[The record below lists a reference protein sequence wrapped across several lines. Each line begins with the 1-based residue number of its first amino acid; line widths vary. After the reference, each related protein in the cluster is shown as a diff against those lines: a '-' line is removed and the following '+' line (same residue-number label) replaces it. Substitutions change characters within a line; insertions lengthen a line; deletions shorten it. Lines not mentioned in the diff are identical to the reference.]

1 MKLKQLDV
9 GALRSR
15 LKGRAFT
22 PADPEFNEIAFG
34 GLWNEL
40 RPDRHPQLIVRVAND
55 NDVIETVNFARSN
68 GVKVV
73 VRGGGHNWCAPS
85 LRNSGIMIDLTNL
98 NQVVS
103 IDPDARKAVVQPII
117 SNREMIKYLS
127 KYNLAYP
134 TGHCPEVKLSG
145 YLLSGGM
152 SWNQGEWGPGIGSV
166 EAIEMVTANG
176 ELITASKDQNTD
188 YFWAARGAGPGLF
201 AVALRYHLKLYPLP
215 KAITTSVYYY
225 QMENLVEVADWLGSV
240 AHKLPRNVEV
250 SFFLLNAPAE
260 IADKCKASN
269 GKVSMLTATMFAET
283 PDEAKSALAIL
294 EECPL
299 LSKCIKKEVCKPATF
314 EQLFDASG
322 ALWPAHL
329 RNQVDAMFSN
339 ATLPEIFGSVRDHFM
354 VSPSKLNILL
364 FAVFTGE
371 NVPAKL
377 PDAAFSMTAKFYGGP
392 WSMWENATDDKANI
406 AWHHKCVNLLEPH
419 MIGHYVSESNTV
431 QFPEYVEKAYSKSN
445 LQRLTELRKKYDPT
459 GVFFAY
465 SDGLTANAP

>member
-1 MKLKQLDV
+1 
-9 GALRSR
+9 
-15 LKGRAFT
+15 
-22 PADPEFNEIAFG
+22 
-34 GLWNEL
+34 
-40 RPDRHPQLIVRVAND
+40 
-55 NDVIETVNFARSN
+55 
-68 GVKVV
+68 
-73 VRGGGHNWCAPS
+73 
-85 LRNSGIMIDLTNL
+85 MIDLHNL

-117 SNREMIKYLS
+117 SNREMIQYLS

-134 TGHCPEVKLSG
+134 NGHCPEVKLSG

-152 SWNQGEWGPGIGSV
+152 SWNQGEWGPAIGSV

-215 KAITTSVYYY
+215 KAITTSAYYY
-225 QMENLVEVADWLGSV
+225 PMENLVEVADWLGSV
-240 AHKLPRNVEV
+240 THRLPNNVEL

-269 GKVSMLTATMFAET
+269 GKVSMITATMFAET
-283 PDEAKSALAIL
+283 PDEAKPVLAIL

-299 LSKCIKKEVCKPATF
+299 LSKCIKKDVCKPATF

-329 RNQVDAMFSN
+329 RNTVDAMFSN
-339 ATLPEIFGSVRDHFM
+339 ATLPEICGSVRDHFEA
-354 VSPSKLNILL
+354 SPSNLNLLL
-364 FAVFTGE
+364 FTVFTGE

-392 WSMWENATDDKANI
+392 WTMWENAADDKTNI
-406 AWHHKCVNLLEPH
+406 AWHRKCVDLLEPH
-419 MIGHYVSESNTV
+419 MMGHYVSESNTV
-431 QFPEYVEKAYSKSN
+431 QFPEFVEKSYTKSN
-445 LQRLTELRKKYDPT
+445 WDRLAELRKKYDPT

-465 SDGLTANAP
+465 SDGLTVNG

>member
-1 MKLKQLDV
+1 LRQID
-9 GALRSR
+9 ADSLRSR
-15 LKGRAFT
+15 LKGRAYT
-22 PADPEFNEIAFG
+22 TADPEFNEIAFG

-55 NDVIETVNFARSN
+55 NDVIETINFARSN
-68 GVKVV
+68 SVKVA

-85 LRNSGIMIDLTNL
+85 LRNSGILIDLTNL

-103 IDPDARKAVVQPII
+103 IDPKARKAVVQPII

-127 KYNLAYP
+127 KYHLAYP

-166 EAIEMVTANG
+166 EAVEMVTANG
-176 ELITASKDQNTD
+176 ELITASKDQHTD

-215 KAITTSVYYY
+215 KAITTSIYYY
-225 QMENLVEVADWLGSV
+225 PMENLVEVADWLGSV
-240 AHKLPRNVEV
+240 AHRLPNNVEL

-260 IADKCKASN
+260 IVDKCKASN

-283 PDEAKSALAIL
+283 PDEAKAGLGVL

-299 LSKCIKKEVCKPATF
+299 LSKCIKKDVCQLATF

-329 RNQVDAMFSN
+329 RNTVDAMFSN
-339 ATLPEIFGSVRDHFM
+339 APLPEIFGSVRDHFKA
-354 VSPSKLNILL
+354 SPSNLTVLL
-364 FAVFTGE
+364 YAVFTGE

-392 WSMWENATDDKANI
+392 WTMWEKAADDKANI
-406 AWHHKCVNLLEPH
+406 AWHRKCVDLLEPH
-419 MIGHYVSESNTV
+419 MMGHYVSESNTV
-431 QFPEYVEKAYSKSN
+431 QFPEYLEKAYSKSN

-465 SDGLTANAP
+465 SDGLTANDP

>member
-1 MKLKQLDV
+1 M
-9 GALRSR
+9 
-15 LKGRAFT
+15 
-22 PADPEFNEIAFG
+22 
-34 GLWNEL
+34 
-40 RPDRHPQLIVRVAND
+40 RVTND
-55 NDVIETVNFARSN
+55 DDVIETINFARAN
-68 GVKVV
+68 KMKVA

-85 LRNSGIMIDLTNL
+85 LRNSGIMIDLHNL
-98 NQVVS
+98 NHVVS
-103 IDPDARKAVVQPII
+103 IDPVARKAVVEPII
-117 SNREMIKYLS
+117 SNREMIKFLS

-134 TGHCPEVKLSG
+134 TGHCPEVKMSG

-152 SWNQGEWGPGIGSV
+152 SWNQGEWGSGIGSV

-225 QMENLVEVADWLGSV
+225 QMENLVDVADWLGSV
-240 AHKLPRNVEV
+240 AHRLPSNVEM
-250 SFFLLNAPAE
+250 SFFILNAPTELAH
-260 IADKCKASN
+260 KCMASN
-269 GKVSMLTATMFAET
+269 GKVSMIAATMFADT
-283 PDEAKSALAIL
+283 PDEAKLALAIL
-294 EECPL
+294 DECPL
-299 LSKCIKKEVCKPATF
+299 LSKCIKKDVCKPATF

-339 ATLPEIFGSVRDHFM
+339 ATLPEIFGAVRDHFEA
-354 VSPSKLNILL
+354 SPSKLNLL
-364 FAVFTGE
+364 LYAVFTGE

-392 WSMWENATDDKANI
+392 WTMWEDAADDKANI
-406 AWHHKCVNLLEPH
+406 AWHHKCVDLLKPY
-419 MIGHYVSESNTV
+419 MMGHYVSESNTV
-431 QFPEYVEKAYSKSN
+431 QFPEYLEKAYTKSN
-445 LQRLTELRKKYDPT
+445 WERLAELRKKYDPT

-465 SDGLTANAP
+465 SDGLTANA